1 MGELLTKAFDN
12 TITPEEEE
20 VLDRLEAEWLERCRM
35 AGVDEWCNPKPIIK
49 PTTLN

>member
-35 AGVDEWCNPKPIIK
+35 AGVDEWCNPVPAIK
-49 PTTLN
+49 ATSLN